1 MVNQQMS
8 NERETSNGRADQE
21 FAKCIDRLYRVAMT
35 VDKSPRSQIAYGAFL
50 AAHGQPIDA
59 LRELGEVARADQCLT
74 DRRVLTDVI
83 QHVAAIENRL
93 ELNEPELWPACRP
106 ESAFDLMGSIRA
118 HRPGDRRRR
127 TGHLLL
133 ALARTSCDQGWG
145 AVAVASLRKAI
156 RCFETAARMKKFQHR
171 C

>member
-8 NERETSNGRADQE
+8 NERADQA
-21 FAKCIDRLYRVAMT
+21 FAKCIDRLYRVAMV

-59 LRELGEVARADQCLT
+59 LREFGEVAREDQCLT
-74 DRRVLTDVI
+74 DRRVLNDVI
-83 QHVAAIENRL
+83 QHVTAIENRL
-93 ELNEPELWPACRP
+93 ELNEPEQWPACRP
-106 ESAFDLMGSIRA
+106 ESAFDLLGTMRA

-133 ALARTSCDQGWG
+133 TLARTSCDQGWG

-156 RCFETAARMKKFQHR
+156 RCFESAARMKKFQHR

>member
-1 MVNQQMS
+1 MINQQMS
-8 NERETSNGRADQE
+8 DERADQG
-21 FAKCIDRLYRVAMT
+21 FAQCIDRLYRVAMA
-35 VDKSPRSQIAYGAFL
+35 VDKSPRSQIAYGAYL

-59 LRELGEVARADQCLT
+59 LHEFGDVAREDRCLT
-74 DRRVLTDVI
+74 DSRVLTDVI
-83 QHVAAIENRL
+83 QHVTEIENRL
-93 ELNEPELWPACRP
+93 ELNEPDPWPVCRP
-106 ESAFDLMGSIRA
+106 ESAFDLLGTMRS

-133 ALARTSCDQGWG
+133 TLARTSCDQGWG

-156 RCFETAARMKKFQHR
+156 RCFESAARMKKLQHR

>member
-1 MVNQQMS
+1 MIDQQLRD
-8 NERETSNGRADQE
+8 ERADQE
-21 FAKCIDRLYRVAMT
+21 IAKCIDRLYRVAMA
-35 VDKSPRSQIAYGAFL
+35 VDKSPRSQIAYGAYL

-59 LRELGEVARADQCLT
+59 LHEFGEVARDDRCLT
-74 DRRVLTDVI
+74 DSRTLNEVL
-83 QHVAAIENRL
+83 QHVTEIENRL
-93 ELNEPELWPACRP
+93 EQNEPEQWPAWRP
-106 ESAFDLMGSIRA
+106 ESAFDLLGTMRA

-133 ALARTSCDQGWG
+133 NLARTSCDEGWG

-156 RCFETAARMKKFQHR
+156 LCFETAARMKKFQHR